1 MGIFK
6 KSKKSWLC
14 QITAP
19 EVKISLIFCYQLVF
33 FVVLWTSI
41 SQGISKYDM
50 LAITVQTY
58 FWCSINGV
66 HDQLDCE
73 QHRREL
79 NELSVR
85 WSHVLFL
92 LLGAF
97 LNLSNLPL
105 IIEYKKVKH
114 MILST
119 LGRDTMKETEMA
131 SHVGDQQKISSFTP

>member
-1 MGIFK
+1 MGIFE

-19 EVKISLIFCYQLVF
+19 EVKISLIFCYLLVF

-41 SQGISKYDM
+41 AQGLSKDDM
-50 LAITVQTY
+50 LANAVGTY
-58 FWCSINGV
+58 FRCSINGV
-66 HDQLDCE
+66 HDQWDCE
-73 QHRREL
+73 QHRREFK
-79 NELSVR
+79 ELSVR

-119 LGRDTMKETEMA
+119 LGRDTVKETEIA
-131 SHVGDQQKISSFTP
+131 SHVGDQRKISSFTP